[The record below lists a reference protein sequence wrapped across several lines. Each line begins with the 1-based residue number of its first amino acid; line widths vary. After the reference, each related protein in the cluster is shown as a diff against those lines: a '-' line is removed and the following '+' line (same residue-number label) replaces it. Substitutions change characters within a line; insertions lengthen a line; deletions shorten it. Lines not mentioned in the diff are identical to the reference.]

1 MTKDMVQCPKDSK
14 IMYQRD
20 VCENVFR
27 KGNIRCWCK
36 TCELFRDEEQDT
48 DNLQSEHFRKSVC
61 LTIQMFFAGIG
72 FYQRLSTMGAERGG
86 DVMLIDTGLLWY
98 I

>member
-36 TCELFRDEEQDT
+36 TCEVFQDEEHETED
-48 DNLQSEHFRKSVC
+48 LW
-61 LTIQMFFAGIG
+61 A
-72 FYQRLSTMGAERGG
+72 
-86 DVMLIDTGLLWY
+86 TG
-98 I
+98 

>member
-1 MTKDMVQCPKDSK
+1 MDLPKRGDKTMTKDMIQCPKDSK

-36 TCELFRDEEQDT
+36 TCEAFQDEEHETED
-48 DNLQSEHFRKSVC
+48 LW
-61 LTIQMFFAGIG
+61 A
-72 FYQRLSTMGAERGG
+72 
-86 DVMLIDTGLLWY
+86 TG
-98 I
+98 

>member
-27 KGNIRCWCK
+27 KGNIRCWCRNK
-36 TCELFRDEEQDT
+36 RQITYSPNMLE
-48 DNLQSEHFRKSVC
+48 NLC
-61 LTIQMFFAGIG
+61 I
-72 FYQRLSTMGAERGG
+72 
-86 DVMLIDTGLLWY
+86 
-98 I
+98 